1 MSEVV
6 DVPSSVRL
14 VCVGVVVA
22 IDCDNEEERGA
33 LVGNPRT
40 STSSARG
47 QVVSE
52 GCSRH
57 S

>member
-6 DVPSSVRL
+6 DVPSSVKL

-22 IDCDNEEERGA
+22 IDCDKEEGRGA
-33 LVGNPRT
+33 LVGSART
-40 STSSARG
+40 STSSASC